1 MAAAKL
7 VAADGVTPMRSR
19 ATMTTPYR
27 AGDPLHQDMASWLP
41 PLVSADAAIL
51 TSRNLIVARIRDL
64 VRNNGWA
71 SGMVRRYIDSVIG
84 ANLRL
89 AAAPDHRALGVES
102 EQTAALAEQM
112 ETAWR
117 SWANDPLR
125 RCDASR
131 HDTFGLMAGLLFR
144 HKLVDGEAL
153 AVLLWRPDRGRW
165 ATCVQVIDP
174 DRLSNPYGRPDDD
187 TLRGGVELDGDGAA
201 IAYHMRRAHPYDRS
215 LSVARS
221 MVWDRVDRE
230 TPWGRPVAIHDFD
243 RDQAGQHRG
252 VSRLAAALREAR
264 MTDSYASAELQ
275 SAVINAILAAFIESP
290 FDHSLLADALD
301 SPDDIGAYQ
310 ALRSDFH
317 NERNIT
323 LNGARVATLF
333 PGERMG
339 FQAAARPSQ
348 QFPAFMSVLK
358 RNITSAMGGMSY
370 EQGTLDWSQSNYS
383 SARGGIVEAAK
394 TVIADRFAF
403 EVRTVVPIYLAV
415 MEEAVD
421 QGAVVLPD
429 GAPDLYDE
437 PGAYL
442 RARWIGPG
450 RGWIDP
456 VKEGQAAQIRMDTML
471 STLEREAAEQGL
483 DWQEV
488 IQQRARERAALAA
501 AGLQDPTTAKLLG
514 VEPRTDAGTER

>member
-1 MAAAKL
+1 MGRIL
-7 VAADGVTPMRSR
+7 AADGVTPLR
-19 ATMTTPYR
+19 ARAEVSTPYR
-27 AGDPLHQDMASWLP
+27 AGDPMHADMASWLP
-41 PLVSADAAIL
+41 PLVSADASIL

-84 ANLRL
+84 ANVRL
-89 AAAPDHRALGVES
+89 AATPDYRALGVS
-102 EQTAALAEQM
+102 PQDAADLAEQM

-131 HDTFGLMAGLLFR
+131 HDTFGLLAGLMFR
-144 HKLVDGEAL
+144 HKLVDGECL
-153 AVLLWRPDRGRW
+153 GVLLWRPERGRW
-165 ATCVQVIDP
+165 ATCVQVVDP

-187 TLRGGVELDGDGAA
+187 NLRGGVELDDDGAA
-201 IAYHMRRAHPYDRS
+201 TAYHVRRAHPYDRT
-215 LSVARS
+215 LSVGQS
-221 MVWDRVDRE
+221 MVWDRVERE

-264 MTDSYASAELQ
+264 MTDNYAAAELQ

-290 FDHSLLADALD
+290 FDHSFLAEAFE
-301 SPDDIGAYQ
+301 SPDSLGAYQ
-310 ALRSDFH
+310 DMRTGFH
-317 NERNIT
+317 EQRKIT
-323 LNGARVATLF
+323 LNGAQIPTLF
-333 PGERMG
+333 PGERLA

-348 QFPAFMSVLK
+348 QFPAFMAVVK
-358 RNITSAMGGMSY
+358 RNIISAVGGMSY
-370 EQGTLDWSQSNYS
+370 EQGSLDWSQSNYS
-383 SARGGIVEAAK
+383 SSRGGIVEATK

-403 EVRTVVPIYLAV
+403 EARSITPIYLAV
-415 MEEAVD
+415 MEEAID

-429 GAPDLYDE
+429 DGPDLYDE

-488 IQQRARERAALAA
+488 IQQRAREREALAA
-501 AGLQDPTTAKLLG
+501 AGLEDPTTAQLLG
-514 VEPRTDAGTER
+514 VEPRTDAERDR